1 MLLTLTCVNFF
12 LSKFYEQKNHHSH
25 WFVPPGFCR
34 NLSSRCQTYYQR
46 SRTNWMRSK
55 FKFKFFFSWSLS
67 IFLQMCVGKNWRV
80 WGGGCRWRLCCP
92 HHLTLHWLWHCVVL
106 NRVAVNSSQCKSIY
120 FWGATCGRSYGP
132 MDGSRSGPGLDPLCC
147 LCTWSS
153 CISMMGIQLV
163 RHQYDLIKA
172 Q

>member
-1 MLLTLTCVNFF
+1 MSRKTTTVTG
-12 LSKFYEQKNHHSH
+12 LSLQASVETSVQD
-25 WFVPPGFCR
+25 VR
-34 NLSSRCQTYYQR
+34 LYQR

-80 WGGGCRWRLCCP
+80 WGGVVGDSAAP

-132 MDGSRSGPGLDPLCC
+132 MDGSRSGPGLGPLCC

-153 CISMMGIQLV
+153 CISMMGILLV

>member
-1 MLLTLTCVNFF
+1 MLIFF
-12 LSKFYEQKNHHSH
+12 FFFCWSKFSEQKNHHSH
-25 WFVPPGFCR
+25 LFVPPGFCR
-34 NLSSRCQTYYQR
+34 NLSSRCQTLSTFQ
-46 SRTNWMRSK
+46 NK
-55 FKFKFFFSWSLS
+55 LDEVKVQIQINFFLS

-80 WGGGCRWRLCCP
+80 WGGGRWRLCCP

-132 MDGSRSGPGLDPLCC
+132 MDGSRSGPGLGPLCC

-153 CISMMGIQLV
+153 CISMMGILLV